1 MMTIELNPALRP
13 VAFLLG
19 TWLGEGSGQ
28 YPTVQP
34 FRYREEIRF
43 SHTGKTFL
51 VYTQRTEAADD
62 GRPLHAEMGYLR
74 LVGGDQ
80 AELVIAQ
87 PTGYAEIE
95 VGTIKGNRIDLE
107 SIQVAR
113 TPTAKPVTAVARS
126 FWLDGELLHY
136 ELRMAM
142 SNGPLVLHLA
152 ASFRRAGEPG

>member
-1 MMTIELNPALRP
+1 MVTELNPALEQ

-19 TWLGEGSGQ
+19 TWRGEGSGQ
-28 YPTVQP
+28 YPTMQP

-51 VYTQRTEAADD
+51 VYTQRTEAMDD
-62 GRPLHAEMGYLR
+62 GRPLHTEAGYLR
-74 LVGGDQ
+74 MVGGDR

-95 VGTIKGNRIDLE
+95 VGKVQGKRIDLE
-107 SIQVAR
+107 STRVAR

-126 FWLDGELLHY
+126 FWLEDELLRY

-142 SNGPLVLHLA
+142 SDGPLVLHLK
-152 ASFRRAGEPG
+152 ASFSRAAG